1 MATNT
6 DVQITAGDAALA
18 ATVGLFGAG
27 TGAAA
32 ALLAAAARPARVAVV
47 PGATHL
53 FGEPGALEQVTD
65 QARAWFDRHLR
76 RDGPVAGDVGGLSS

>member
-6 DVQITAGDAALA
+6 DMQIPVGDAALA

-53 FGEPGALEQVTD
+53 FEEAGAPERVAD
-65 QARAWFDRHLR
+65 HARAWFDRHLR